1 MAYKIKKSFMFM
13 VGFGEYIFMPTFSCQ
28 ASESGSVEELQS
40 QLLEWQEN
48 VPESEE
54 SRDRVREEKSAMALR
69 MAQIEEEREGGLL
82 FLVKLSHTYD
92 VRSQLICLCV
102 LLQTEFIL
110 FYHD

>member
-1 MAYKIKKSFMFM
+1 MD
-13 VGFGEYIFMPTFSCQ
+13 
-28 ASESGSVEELQS
+28 ELQN

-48 VPESEE
+48 APESEE

-69 MAQIEEEREGGLL
+69 MAQIEEEREGGLF

-92 VRSQLICLCV
+92 VQSHLTCLCV